1 MNEPKDAIIL
11 LYNSVYRGI
20 INYYRFADNFNNLS
34 AKVHFVL
41 KESCVRLLAAK
52 FSTKTQAKIYA
63 VYGKNLKG
71 KDKHGFVKIVLGI
84 NTAAFNVK
92 TNDINLRVNAKGI
105 SKASLEGLNCA
116 VCD

>member
-63 VYGKNLKG
+63 VYGKNLKE
-71 KDKHGFVKIVLGI
+71 
-84 NTAAFNVK
+84 K
-92 TNDINLRVNAKGI
+92 TNTDLSR
-105 SKASLEGLNCA
+105 
-116 VCD
+116 